1 MRLAFLAIL
10 FGSLALP
17 ATAEDSPYGPYA
29 DFVPG
34 VDFSTLVDGT
44 PPAAELVGRLFA
56 LSFAEPC
63 SWGLGGD
70 PAMQVPE
77 TYDMSFRYASDEADA
92 PDRQLRVYRLFCG
105 SGAYNLQHVY
115 MAWDADSGLRTL
127 SFAQPSLD
135 IRYKPDSDTELDG
148 ISVTGYAA
156 TQVLVNSGVDTA
168 AQTISG
174 QSCWRGICDASSAGI
189 WVLDQGEFRLDR
201 YLVDPTYDGEV
212 NPISIVDA
220 TAPQPVALDVVDL
233 PALPNVL
240 D

>member
-1 MRLAFLAIL
+1 MRLACLTILLGTLAV
-10 FGSLALP
+10 P
-17 ATAEDSPYGPYA
+17 ASAEDSPYGDYA
-29 DFVPG
+29 GFVPG
-34 VDFSTLVDGT
+34 PEFTTLADGT
-44 PPAAELVGRLFA
+44 PPSTQLVGRLFA

-70 PAMQVPE
+70 PAMLVPE
-77 TYDMSFRYASDEADA
+77 TYDMSFRYAFDEADT
-92 PDRQLRVYRLFCG
+92 PDRQLRIYRLFCG

-115 MAWDADSGLRTL
+115 MAWDSDNGLRTL

-135 IRYKPDSDTELDG
+135 IAYKPDSDTELEG
-148 ISVTGYAA
+148 IALTGYSA
-156 TQVLVNSGVDTA
+156 TQILVNSGVDSQ

-174 QSCWRGICDASSAGI
+174 QSCWRGICDASSTGV
-189 WVLDQGEFRLDR
+189 WVLDEGEFRLER

-220 TAPQPVALDVVDL
+220 RAPASVPLEVVELPPLPDL
-233 PALPNVL
+233 F